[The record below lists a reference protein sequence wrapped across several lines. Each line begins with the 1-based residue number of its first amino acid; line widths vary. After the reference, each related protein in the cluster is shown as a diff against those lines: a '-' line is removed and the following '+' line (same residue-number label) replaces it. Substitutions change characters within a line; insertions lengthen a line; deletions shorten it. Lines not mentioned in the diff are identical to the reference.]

1 MPWYAIQHK
10 PAQGE
15 RAVEN
20 LQAQEACCFYP
31 KITVERVVR
40 GKRTQ
45 RLEPLFPGY
54 LFINLEPG
62 DPLWGKLR
70 STRGVLRV
78 IGFGGKSAV
87 VDDDIIADIRA
98 GLEAVTWVP
107 LKDRGEVIG
116 AVLRTRA
123 GVKPLYI
130 SPGHRI
136 SLTTSIEY
144 VMACLTRYRLPETT
158 RWADG
163 VASARGQRWLERL
176 KNLPGAG

>member
-78 IGFGGKSAV
+78 IGFGGKPAV

-98 GLEAVTWVP
+98 GLEAVTERGGLKEGQKIEIRNGPFRGVDAIFQAYDGEERAILLISLLNREQKVGVP
-107 LKDRGEVIG
+107 LSD
-116 AVLRTRA
+116 L
-123 GVKPLYI
+123 
-130 SPGHRI
+130 
-136 SLTTSIEY
+136 
-144 VMACLTRYRLPETT
+144 
-158 RWADG
+158 
-163 VASARGQRWLERL
+163 
-176 KNLPGAG
+176 